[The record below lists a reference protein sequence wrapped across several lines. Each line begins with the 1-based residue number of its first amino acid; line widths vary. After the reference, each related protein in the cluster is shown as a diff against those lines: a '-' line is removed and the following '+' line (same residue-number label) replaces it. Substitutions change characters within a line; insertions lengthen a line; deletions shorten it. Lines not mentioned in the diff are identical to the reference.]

1 MAKTNQSARETQGTA
16 RQGPSPD
23 LFGDQNALKTQG
35 MARQRP
41 SLDLFGNVIK
51 EDKPIITSKPTI
63 WVIPQSIMP
72 EIPLRPFSVTRINPT
87 TVVIWNE

>member
-16 RQGPSPD
+16 RQG
-23 LFGDQNALKTQG
+23 
-35 MARQRP
+35 P

-72 EIPLRPFSVTRINPT
+72 EIPVRPFSVTRINPT

>member
-1 MAKTNQSARETQGTA
+1 MAKSNQSARETQGMA
-16 RQGPSPD
+16 RQG
-23 LFGDQNALKTQG
+23 
-35 MARQRP
+35 P

-51 EDKPIITSKPTI
+51 EDKPIIVSKPTI

-72 EIPLRPFSVTRINPT
+72 EIPLRPFSVTRVNAT